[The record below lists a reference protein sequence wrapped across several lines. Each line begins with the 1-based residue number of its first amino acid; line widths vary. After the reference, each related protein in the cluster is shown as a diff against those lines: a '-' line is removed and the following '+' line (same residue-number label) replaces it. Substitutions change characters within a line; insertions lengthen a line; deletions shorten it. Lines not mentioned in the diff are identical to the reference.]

1 MTFLNALHKS
11 NFVSLSKFYPQLF
24 THCDNER
31 ISLFYIISGNED
43 LFRKKHVLY
52 DFFNNRLIFKS
63 FDSTDTDFCSSSK
76 SLIRLALNLF
86 NGYLDN
92 LTSPLH
98 ILASLGSDNYIL
110 AINAIKLRFEY
121 F

>member
-1 MTFLNALHKS
+1 MTFLNDLHKS

-24 THCDNER
+24 AYCDNER

-52 DFFNNRLIFKS
+52 DFINNHLIFKS
-63 FDSTDTDFCSSSK
+63 FDSTNTDFCSSSK

-92 LTSPLH
+92 FTSPLH
-98 ILASLGSDNYIL
+98 ILTSLGSDNYKL